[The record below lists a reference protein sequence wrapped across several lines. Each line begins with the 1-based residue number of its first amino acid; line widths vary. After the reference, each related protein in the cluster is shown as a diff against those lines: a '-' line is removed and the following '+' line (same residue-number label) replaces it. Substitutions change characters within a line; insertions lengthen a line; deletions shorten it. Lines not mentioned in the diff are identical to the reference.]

1 MTVKEFVEIARNK
14 MEERRLSYSQVSKLV
29 DMPKSTVIKIFL
41 GITET
46 PRQISLEK
54 IAKGL
59 DIDVDV
65 STLMPYDT
73 RKSNLYEPI
82 ILNNKDLVDAAINN
96 VDASIKQLNQTI
108 SCLEKVKMVLSE
120 SNKKATFFI
129 TKLYIYIVLIIR
141 ILYISFII

>member
-41 GITET
+41 GLTET

-120 SNKKATFFI
+120 SNKND
-129 TKLYIYIVLIIR
+129 
-141 ILYISFII
+141 

>member
-96 VDASIKQLNQTI
+96 VDASIKQLNLTI

-120 SNKKATFFI
+120 SNKND
-129 TKLYIYIVLIIR
+129 
-141 ILYISFII
+141 

>member
-29 DMPKSTVIKIFL
+29 DMP
-41 GITET
+41 ET
-46 PRQISLEK
+46 PRQSSLEK

-120 SNKKATFFI
+120 SNKND
-129 TKLYIYIVLIIR
+129 
-141 ILYISFII
+141 